1 MVAMSF
7 SFRCLI
13 FAIVFLCRDFAFAQQ
28 IWPSKPVRVVV
39 SNSPGGAPDL
49 AARIFNESLSRATG
63 RPVILENR
71 PGADSYLGAE
81 AVARSEPDGHTL
93 FLATQSVFAIHPHI
107 KKKMPLDPE
116 RDFTPLAVIW
126 DDTGA
131 SGVFTSPASPH
142 RTWQELV
149 AFGKANP
156 GKLDYA
162 TSVPLFRMLGI
173 WISKRAGFEWQEIPY
188 KIGTQAQQD
197 AATGRVAAIITAFG
211 PLEPLVRADKL
222 RVLALT
228 NRVQGWPQLP
238 QIADFYP
245 GFTQPS
251 FVVLAGPAALPGAL
265 AQRINR
271 AAAAVVEDPKFNK
284 DMSNIRWFNWEGAR
298 SVDGTAQY
306 IRVQRAAWGR
316 FVREAGIEPE

>member
-1 MVAMSF
+1 MVLPRLLRQLVCSF
-7 SFRCLI
+7 AL
-13 FAIVFLCRDFAFAQQ
+13 LCCNAAPAQTN
-28 IWPSKPVRVVV
+28 WPARPVRIVV

-49 AARIFNESLSRATG
+49 AARIFNDSLSRIIG
-63 RPVILENR
+63 RPVLLENR
-71 PGADSYLGAE
+71 PGADSFLGAE
-81 AVARSEPDGHTL
+81 AVARSEPDGQTL
-93 FLATQSVFAIHPHI
+93 FLATQSVLAIQPNI
-107 KKKMPLDPE
+107 KKKMPLDPV
-116 RDFTPLAVIW
+116 RDLSPLAVVW

-131 SGVFTSPASPH
+131 SGVFTSPASPF

-162 TSVPLFRMLGI
+162 TSVPLFRMLGL

-211 PLEPLVRADKL
+211 PLESLIRSDKL
-222 RVLALT
+222 RVLAVT
-228 NRVQGWPQLP
+228 GKVQGWPQLP

-251 FVVLAGPAALPGAL
+251 FVVLAGPAGMPAGL

-284 DMSNIRWFNWEGAR
+284 DMSAIRWFNWDGAR
-298 SVDGTAQY
+298 TVEGTLQYVRAQ
-306 IRVQRAAWGR
+306 REAWAK